1 MKQSLL
7 LVSIT
12 ISWLI
17 AIFVTLVGSGIFMGS
32 AIA

>member
-7 LVSIT
+7 LVCII
-12 ISWLI
+12 ISWFI
-17 AIFVTLVGSGIFMGS
+17 AIFVALVGSGIFMGS